1 MVANG
6 ASLDINTEQ
15 GRANEKA
22 LDDLARAALDTA
34 ASKAELTG
42 KEADATA
49 AVQAGRDEL
58 IRQLGQFGIT
68 GQAAEDYADK
78 LGLIPSNIPTNVQ
91 LNGVSQAAE
100 ALDNLARARVATI
113 TVRTYDQASGNKGR
127 PTNVGMFASGGMLTG
142 PRHILA
148 GEAGPEAIVP
158 LNRALGQVD
167 PSVRWLS
174 AIAQGKSAP
183 PAMASGGIVGGGV
196 TFAPGSIV
204 VQGYFDP
211 RQAAIDVANE
221 VADKVMS

>member
-1 MVANG
+1 MCIRDRVSSEQDLLNAALGQSTGSTVASTAALSELEAQAGTSKDQITQLADTIRGFGNETLTAREAERQFQESIDQVSASVVANG

-100 ALDNLARARVATI
+100 ALDNLARCLLYTS
-113 TVRTYDQASGNKGR
+113 D
-127 PTNVGMFASGGMLTG
+127 
-142 PRHILA
+142 
-148 GEAGPEAIVP
+148 
-158 LNRALGQVD
+158 
-167 PSVRWLS
+167 
-174 AIAQGKSAP
+174 
-183 PAMASGGIVGGGV
+183 
-196 TFAPGSIV
+196 
-204 VQGYFDP
+204 
-211 RQAAIDVANE
+211 AADE
-221 VADKVMS
+221 